1 MVNRGTSIAESCSMA
16 NQRNLPISE
25 LGPDEP
31 RGDARG
37 GISPQDPDSMPRA
50 EDDEQTFERSPEFH
64 DRPLP
69 PSDRK

>member
-1 MVNRGTSIAESCSMA
+1 MA
-16 NQRNLPISE
+16 NERTLPISE

-37 GISPQDPDSMPRA
+37 GITPQDPGSMPRA

-64 DRPLP
+64 DTPAPRP
-69 PSDRK
+69 DRQ